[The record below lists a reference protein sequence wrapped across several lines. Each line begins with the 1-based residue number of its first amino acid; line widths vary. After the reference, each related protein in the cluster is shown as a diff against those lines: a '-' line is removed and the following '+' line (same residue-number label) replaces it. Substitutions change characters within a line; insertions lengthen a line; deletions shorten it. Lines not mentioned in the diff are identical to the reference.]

1 MTKLRLLIL
10 KDIII
15 NGCLQWVLMNTP
27 HQLSS
32 SRATNAKSHGICH
45 HINCC
50 IYNQCQKHT
59 GQLINICMYNV
70 WFGIYLYISYTLI
83 FLLKMVSPVIQYI
96 PRSVSILSSPPRS
109 PNFPSPPALLP
120 LSFPSED
127 ILIFNVSYFTPKFQS
142 ICWKYFRM

>member
-1 MTKLRLLIL
+1 
-10 KDIII
+10 
-15 NGCLQWVLMNTP
+15 MNTP

-32 SRATNAKSHGICH
+32 SRATNAKAHGICH

-50 IYNQCQKHT
+50 KYNQCQKHT
-59 GQLINICMYNV
+59 GQLINICIYNV

-83 FLLKMVSPVIQYI
+83 FLLKIVSPVIQYI
-96 PRSVSILSSPPRS
+96 PRSFSP
-109 PNFPSPPALLP
+109 LLP
-120 LSFPSED
+120 GPRTFPLLQLYSHSLPYQKTPSLQG